1 MANLLKITNGQRID
15 RAAIP
20 SVDLDQFLQT
30 LIDFVNEGGS
40 VVQFFAYKASDQAS
54 DQAGDK
60 KGESNRLL
68 AVLRRDDLF
77 VIETEVGDAF
87 PSLTRASSKKF
98 HMFEREIAEQY
109 GIRPSGHPWLKPV
122 RYHANYSGQPDIFG
136 NDYAIDIP
144 GNYEYFQVEGETI
157 HEVAVGPVHAGI
169 IEPGHFRFQCAGEEV
184 LHLEIQLGYQH
195 RGIEKMLTEVPQKR
209 LPIICE
215 GIAGDTSI
223 GHNLCCCQAIEAL
236 AGLKV
241 EKGASVVRVI
251 ALELERIANHIG
263 DLGALSG
270 DVAFNPPAAY
280 FGRIRGEFLNLL
292 QVLSG
297 NRFGKGLL
305 RPGGIAHVMG
315 SEQRQL
321 IRQKLNEVTPEIRN
335 VCDLLFSAH
344 TVQARFED
352 TGTVSSEVARELGL
366 VGDAGRACGIA
377 YDARIA
383 FPSERYADLPGNI
396 NATTN
401 GDVNSRAC
409 VRREEIMHSISLIET
424 MLGLHEHPYQ
434 AVRMQSREL
443 APSSLVVTINE
454 GWRGEVSHC
463 ILTDEAGRI
472 QRYKIKDP
480 SFHNWTGL
488 ALSLRNQEISDFPL
502 CNKSFNLSYCGF
514 DL

>member
-1 MANLLKITNGQRID
+1 MGNLLKIQNGERVKRVD
-15 RAAIP
+15 IP
-20 SVDLDQFLQT
+20 AVDLDGFTQSLM
-30 LIDFVNEGGS
+30 DFINEGGS
-40 VVQFFAYKASDQAS
+40 IVQFFAYSD
-54 DQAGDK
+54 GDRNK
-60 KGESNRLL
+60 LL
-68 AVLRRDDLF
+68 AVLRNDDLY

-87 PSLTRASSKKF
+87 PSLTRATSKKF

-109 GIRPSGHPWLKPV
+109 GIRPMGHPWLKPV
-122 RYHANYSGQPDIFG
+122 RYHANYQGFPDIFG
-136 NDYAIDIP
+136 NDYTADIP
-144 GNYEYFQVEGETI
+144 GNYEFFRVEGESI

-195 RGIEKMLTEVPQKR
+195 RGVEKMLTEVQMKR

-236 AGLKV
+236 AGLQV
-241 EKGASVVRVI
+241 DKGAGIVRVI

-305 RPGGIAHVMG
+305 RPGGVAHVMG
-315 SEQRQL
+315 GEQRQL
-321 IRQKLNEVTPEIRN
+321 IAQKLSEVTPEIRN

-344 TVQARFED
+344 TVQARFEH
-352 TGTVSSEVARELGL
+352 TGTVTLEVAKELGL
-366 VGDAGRACGIA
+366 VGYAGRASGID
-377 YDARIA
+377 YDARVA
-383 FPSERYADLPGNI
+383 FPTGLYVDLPGI
-396 NATTN
+396 TNAVTD
-401 GDVNSRAC
+401 GDVNSRAM
-409 VRREEIMHSISLIET
+409 VRREEITHSLFLIGNMLKQHDET
-424 MLGLHEHPYQ
+424 RQ
-434 AVRMQSREL
+434 AVQMQPRDL
-443 APSSLVVTINE
+443 APDAFVVTINE

-463 ILTDEAGRI
+463 VLTDHQGRI

-488 ALSLRNQEISDFPL
+488 AISLRNQEISDFPL

>member
-1 MANLLKITNGQRID
+1 MANLLKITNGQRVD

-20 SVDLDQFLQT
+20 TVDLDQFLQS
-30 LIDFVNEGGS
+30 LMDFVNEDGS
-40 VVQFFAYKASDQAS
+40 VVQFFAYREGKV
-54 DQAGDK
+54 
-60 KGESNRLL
+60 NRLL
-68 AVLRRDDLF
+68 AVLRNDGLY
-77 VIETEVGDAF
+77 VIQAEVGDAF
-87 PSLTRASSKKF
+87 PSLTQAGSKKF

-109 GIRPSGHPWLKPV
+109 GIRPIGHPWLKPV
-122 RYHANYSGQPDIFG
+122 RYHANYSGGPDIFG

-144 GNYEYFQVEGETI
+144 GNYDYFQVEGETI

-169 IEPGHFRFQCAGEEV
+169 IEPGHFRFQCAGEKV

-209 LPIICE
+209 LPVICE

-236 AGLKV
+236 AGLRV

-305 RPGGIAHVMG
+305 RPGGITQVMG
-315 SEQRQL
+315 NEQRQL
-321 IRQKLNEVTPEIRN
+321 IAQKLDEIAPEIRN

-352 TGTVSSEVARELGL
+352 TGTVSAEVARELGL
-366 VGDAGRACGIA
+366 VGYAGRACGIA
-377 YDARIA
+377 YDARVA
-383 FPSERYADLPGNI
+383 FPSERYADLPGNT

-409 VRREEIMHSISLIET
+409 VRREEIMHSISLIAT
-424 MLGLHEHPYQ
+424 LLGLHEEAYQ
-434 AVRMQSREL
+434 AVRMQPRDL

-454 GWRGEVSHC
+454 GWRGEISHC
-463 ILTDEAGRI
+463 VLTDENGGI